1 MKHMPVHL
9 RTAVLFLFL
18 AAVSCK
24 KEHLLSVGGL
34 SVTGIGPIAAGTGD
48 PMFIY
53 GTGFDPV
60 PENNQVSF
68 NGVSAEVVSVSPGRL
83 TVIVPLLASA
93 GKVVVSA
100 HGATASSASEF
111 SPVTVLRGTYSES
124 HTLTPDRKY
133 LLRGNVVFT
142 AEAKLS
148 IQAGAIIFA
157 EKETNASL
165 SATNLDIEGT
175 ATNPVVFTS
184 NQAAGG
190 RAPGD
195 WQGITINELGK
206 LSANNTSGNYRIV
219 NTDVRP
225 YGIMRYVRIEFA
237 GNHNLYTSPLES
249 NFNSNGFGLA
259 LYTGRNNIQDVLD
272 HVQVSYSAGGGFYF
286 LNTGVN
292 FFSRNLIALAC
303 AGNDFQITG
312 PMTAQFC
319 LGLKD
324 PYLADPQGADGL
336 RVYSFVQNV
345 DGNNDL
351 SPANLS
357 NFTLIG
363 GNPQA
368 RNIVSVLGLAANANS
383 GRGVHIGGQ
392 TAYSFQ
398 KTGVQISNGHCSIS
412 NSLIAGS
419 WLAGVSIDG
428 AAAWN
433 IFEATSGDQILLRNN
448 FLTGIAAN
456 TVDATPASTAQGGIF
471 GRENFS
477 GPTSRF
483 DEIQKKQSL
492 KFNTFFASNDSTGT
506 LDFGSSS
513 DDLLISKTC
522 DYQNFNSPVLSPAVG
537 SPLLSGSVYVEGTPS
552 ADASFLRVPFA
563 GAFGTVD
570 WSTPWSQF
578 DPQKQK
584 Y

>member
-1 MKHMPVHL
+1 MKHLPVHL
-9 RTAVLFLFL
+9 RAAVLFLFL

-24 KEHLLSVGGL
+24 KEHPLSVGGL

-48 PMFIY
+48 PIFVY
-53 GTGFDPV
+53 GTGFDLV

-83 TVIVPLLASA
+83 TVIVPLLANA

-111 SPVTVLRGTYSES
+111 SPVIVLRGTYSES

-175 ATNPVVFTS
+175 TTNPVVFTS
-184 NQAAGG
+184 NQAPGS

-206 LSANNTSGNYRIV
+206 FATATSLVINNT
-219 NTDVRP
+219 DARP

-237 GNHNLYTSPLES
+237 GNHTLYTSPLES
-249 NFNSNGFGLA
+249 NFNSKGFGLA

-286 LNTGVN
+286 LNAGVN
-292 FFSRNLIALAC
+292 FFSRNLIAFAC

-312 PMTAQFC
+312 PITAQFC

-336 RVYSFVQNV
+336 RIYSFVLAIDANK
-345 DGNNDL
+345 DL

-368 RNIVSVLGLAANANS
+368 RNIASVLGLAANANS

-392 TAYSFQ
+392 TGYALQ
-398 KTGVQISNGHCSIS
+398 RTGVLVSDGHCSIS

-428 AAAWN
+428 TAAWN

-456 TVDATPASTAQGGIF
+456 TVDATPASAARGGIL

-477 GPTSRF
+477 GSTSRF

-492 KFNTFFASNDSTGT
+492 KFNTFFANNDSTGA

-522 DYQNFNSPVLSPAVG
+522 DYQNFNSPVLSPADG
-537 SPLLSGSVYVEGTPS
+537 SPLLSGSLYVEGSPS
-552 ADASFLRVPFA
+552 ADAAFLRVPFA

-570 WSTPWSQF
+570 WSTPWAQF